1 LIIYAY
7 PDFKVYFKVSNF
19 PRVEEYVFKCL
30 KFCKFLLSQ
39 TLNNH
44 KVAFSF
50 VFVVILMELG
60 MVVGIFF
67 VHAFLS
73 SNIPLVLANLMSSY
87 EMFIPFAIAKACLFC
102 QCYYK

>member
-1 LIIYAY
+1 
-7 PDFKVYFKVSNF
+7 
-19 PRVEEYVFKCL
+19 
-30 KFCKFLLSQ
+30 
-39 TLNNH
+39 
-44 KVAFSF
+44 
-50 VFVVILMELG
+50 
-60 MVVGIFF
+60 VVGIFF